1 MCCEFPG
8 PPGNTTTFE
17 GVPPGYYNLRVT
29 AITDREE
36 ARFSRKVYVPRNSNI
51 CSVNLINAGVVVND
65 DSATAEFQAVGAA
78 TSFRCRMD
86 KGRTNTCEYKC
97 LINVQ

>member
-1 MCCEFPG
+1 MCCEFLG

-17 GVPPGYYNLRVT
+17 GVRPGYYNLRVT
-29 AITDREE
+29 ALTDREE
-36 ARFSRKVYVPRNSNI
+36 ARFSRKVYVPANSNT
-51 CSVNLINAGVVVND
+51 CSVNLINAGVVVKD
-65 DSATAEFQAVGAA
+65 DSATAEFQAVGPA

-86 KGRTNTCEYKC
+86 KGRTDTCEYKC

>member
-1 MCCEFPG
+1 MCCEFLG

-17 GVPPGYYNLRVT
+17 DVPPGYYNLRVT
-29 AITDREE
+29 ALTDTEE
-36 ARFSRKVYVPRNSNI
+36 ARFSRKVYVPANSNT
-51 CSVNLINAGVVVND
+51 CSVNLINAGVVVKD
-65 DSATAEFQAVGAA
+65 DSATAEFQAVGPA

-86 KGRTNTCEYKC
+86 KGRTDTCEYKC